1 MKYSILSAALALGL
15 TPALLVAQQTAA
27 QPGTT
32 QPYEANRVGTDGRIN
47 DGVVN
52 DDVDLADEVVPMGLI
67 RASQLMNVAVYNNAD
82 EQVGTISDIVLDKQT
97 GQARYAAVSTGGFLG
112 LGDALHAIPF
122 KALKSTVRDGDEI
135 FILNV
140 DSDHLSKA
148 EGFDQDNW
156 PNMADRTWQQKND
169 RQYGDYDRM
178 DNLQNRTGVQQNRQN
193 RVVPQQ

>member
-15 TPALLVAQQTAA
+15 APAILIAQ

-32 QPYEANRVGTDGRIN
+32 APYQSNKSVADGRTV
-47 DGVVN
+47 DGAEI
-52 DDVDLADEVVPMGLI
+52 DRADEMVPMGLI

-122 KALKSTVRDGDEI
+122 KALKSTVRDGDET

-140 DSDHLSKA
+140 DSDHLSNAK
-148 EGFDQDNW
+148 GFDQDNW
-156 PNMADRTWQQKND
+156 PNMGDRNWQQTND
-169 RQYGDYDRM
+169 RQYGDYDR
-178 DNLQNRTGVQQNRQN
+178 NGVQPNRTGVQQNR
-193 RVVPQQ
+193 VVPQQ